1 MTTSLKPAQTPT
13 DAELQASRFSSTSNE
28 DFGSKSGHDHGT
40 GLYGR
45 SAVVAAQEKSPEEIP
60 GLRRFG

>member
-13 DAELQASRFSSTSNE
+13 DAELQASRLSSTSNE
-28 DFGSKSGHDHGT
+28 DFGSKSGHDRGT
-40 GLYGR
+40 GLCGR
-45 SAVVAAQEKSPEEIP
+45 LQLKKKSPEEIP